1 MGSHRDHEIK
11 RMEEVKQEVFMQA
24 SLLVDMLEI
33 IDKTENELSGTIMVK
48 LEETAEVYEK
58 RREEVEKMVKNEF
71 VLMRNQIDL
80 LEKNILRDLE
90 KHFDDIENVIASSRE
105 FPKVIY
111 KQAGEWK
118 DMARNLLETIDANNQ
133 DPSSILFK
141 MLASGN
147 VELFQAGEKLLT
159 DLEGIKDIKIE
170 KILDDIQALGVEFV
184 KGTIPSLAKVVKKPV
199 KKFNDSYEV
208 GQSNIFDSFE
218 SNKNI
223 D

>member
-1 MGSHRDHEIK
+1 MGAHRDHEIK
-11 RMEEVKQEVFMQA
+11 RIEEVKQEVFMQA
-24 SLLVDMLEI
+24 TLLVDMLEI

-48 LEETAEVYEK
+48 LEETAELYDVRRKEIEK
-58 RREEVEKMVKNEF
+58 LIKSEF
-71 VLMRNQIDL
+71 VQMRNQIDL
-80 LEKNILRDLE
+80 LEKSVLKDLE

-118 DMARNLLETIDANNQ
+118 DMARELLDSIDTKTQ
-133 DPSSILFK
+133 DSSSILFK

-170 KILDDIQALGVEFV
+170 RIVEDIQALGVEFV
-184 KGTIPSLAKVVKKPV
+184 KGVIPSLCKVVKKQV
-199 KKFNDSYEV
+199 RRFNDSYEV
-208 GQSNIFDSFE
+208 GQSNFLDSFE
-218 SNKNI
+218 SNKNT